1 MEGMPE
7 RVSVANSIR
16 LTSFPG
22 LAYSL
27 RYTAAPTP
35 MGRAAS
41 MVSTTIIR
49 VFSRFP
55 AMPTVPL
62 SLEVTVVRKAQ
73 LTLPTPRIS
82 TYRRIS
88 ASRATDRKAQK

>member
-41 MVSTTIIR
+41 MVSTTISN
-49 VFSRFP
+49 VFNRFP

-73 LTLPTPRIS
+73 LTLPTPRSS

-88 ASRATDRKAQK
+88 ASNATDRKAQK

>member
-1 MEGMPE
+1 MEGMPD

-16 LTSFPG
+16 LTSLPG
-22 LAYSL
+22 LAYSF

-35 MGRAAS
+35 MGMATS

-49 VFSRFP
+49 VFKRLP

-62 SLEVTVVRKAQ
+62 SLEVTVVKNCQ
-73 LTLPTPRIS
+73 LTLPTPR
-82 TYRRIS
+82 T
-88 ASRATDRKAQK
+88 TT